1 MREGERAVMERN
13 ESADAKDES
22 FDESPADIVEMG
34 GETTAAA
41 TGAAEIG
48 AATNDAADEGNARPV
63 GADTRVRVAGEQ
75 DSTEES

>member
-1 MREGERAVMERN
+1 MERN
-13 ESADAKDES
+13 ENADAKNES
-22 FDESPADIVEMG
+22 FDESPADMVEMG

-48 AATNDAADEGNARPV
+48 AATNDAAPEGNARPV
-63 GADTRVRVAGEQ
+63 GEGTMVKVAGEQ